1 MLPLKLSIEGLYSYQ
16 KKQTIDFT
24 ALTEAG
30 LFGIFGSVGSG
41 KSSVLEAIG
50 FVLYGETERLNARD
64 KRAYNMLNLK
74 CLNAEIDFEFLNYE
88 ERKFKYTASWSRNN
102 QRFEDVSTI
111 TRSAYEWLD
120 NKWIPLPS
128 SDATAI
134 IGLSYDNF
142 RRTIIIPQ
150 GKFKEFLDLKGKDR
164 SDMMKE
170 IFHLQKFDLS
180 IKVSNLQATNKSSLD
195 QLKGALSGF
204 ETISQENIALKETA
218 YAEANEVLTAKK
230 AILSNVT
237 TELAALNTLKTN
249 FIELE
254 NRKTIFSVLNLEK
267 PKMDALQAE
276 ITEYEKVEKV
286 FGANLLTLNQS
297 TTALAN
303 AKADFYTT
311 ENSYKTIR
319 STIETN
325 ENALLV
331 LKPQFDNLESSRNK
345 VFDLESIAK
354 VLKLN
359 IESKFF
365 EAKFKIENDLIISL
379 SAKELKEKNKL
390 KAVQKEILELKS
402 KKTDTSVLLALG
414 KWFLQSKTY
423 KKSIDD
429 TIANIKSTSDEITLA
444 KDSFKTIGLSIT
456 SWSADLEAKSDI
468 LETTKKELETS
479 KNKLLVAKELA
490 QFSHNLHDGESCPL
504 CGALEHPNPMQV
516 IDVTKEIEAIE
527 LQILEVDKQDKEIR
541 DTVTKAEKIKLSLT
555 HSEKQLLLSQNAK
568 EQIEKNQK
576 SHLQTFV
583 WKEFSPT
590 DFNAFEKQQQA
601 QELLDLNIK
610 ASENNEKIVRKD
622 IDSIADDLKIHT
634 ANQSKIK
641 SDIAVITGAIDNEL
655 SQLRILSFQEYENN
669 DLISIQSEKT
679 TLEAANT
686 KIALDYELILAEK
699 VQGQNVEAQ
708 LKGSLITQKGIV
720 DSNEKLLKDTQVVI
734 TGLLTKHQFDTI
746 ESVKLILSISR
757 DISSEKET
765 ITQFTID
772 LETAK
777 KLVGESEKLVAGQQF
792 DIVIYENKEKEATTS
807 KEAVDTQLGIVA
819 TLDSELENMRKEL
832 EKKADLLTQ
841 FKLLESRAANLT
853 TLTNM
858 FTGSGFVNYVS
869 SIYLQNLADV
879 ANVRF
884 HRMTKNQLSLQI
896 NSSNEFEVIDYLNN
910 GASRSVKTLSGGQ
923 GFQASLCLAL
933 ALAESV
939 QSLNKNNKNF
949 FFIDEGFGTQ
959 DPESVAVVFETLQSL
974 HKENRIVGII
984 SHVTELQERIP
995 RSINVLKD
1003 EDRGSEVYENW
1014 N

>member
-30 LFGIFGSVGSG
+30 LFGIFGAVGSG

-50 FVLYGETERLNARD
+50 FVLYGETERLNSRD

-74 CLNAEIDFEFLNYE
+74 SLKAEIDFEFLNYE
-88 ERKFKYTASWSRNN
+88 ERKFKYTASWSRNK
-102 QRFEDVSTI
+102 QKFEDVSTI

-128 SDATAI
+128 VDATEI

-180 IKVSNLQATNKSSLD
+180 VKVSHLQAANKSSLD
-195 QLKGALSGF
+195 QLKGVLTGF
-204 ETISQENIALKETA
+204 ETISQENIALKVTA
-218 YAEANEVLTAKK
+218 YAEANEVLKAKTT
-230 AILSNVT
+230 ILENVT
-237 TELAALNTLKTN
+237 AEFAALNTLKTN
-249 FIELE
+249 FEDLE
-254 NRKTIFSVLNLEK
+254 NKKSKFSALNVEK

-276 ITEYEKVEKV
+276 IKEYENIEKV
-286 FGANLLTLNQS
+286 FGANLLTLSQS

-303 AKADFYTT
+303 AKAAFSTT
-311 ENSYKTIR
+311 ENSYKTIHE
-319 STIETN
+319 TIETN
-325 ENALLV
+325 EKALLV
-331 LKPQFDNLESSRNK
+331 LQPQFDNLEASRNK
-345 VFDLESIAK
+345 VSDLESIAK
-354 VLKLN
+354 VLNLN
-359 IESKFF
+359 IESNSF
-365 EAKFKIENDLIISL
+365 EVKFKIENDLIIAL
-379 SAKELKEKNKL
+379 TAKELEEKNKL
-390 KAVQKEILELKS
+390 ETVQKEISELKL
-402 KKTDTSVLLALG
+402 KKTDNSILLAVG
-414 KWFLQSKTY
+414 GWFLDNKAFQ
-423 KKSIDD
+423 KSLED
-429 TIANIKSTSDEITLA
+429 TNANIKSTTEEISSA

-456 SWSADLEAKSDI
+456 SWAADLEAKSGI
-468 LETTKKELETS
+468 LETTKKELEAS

-516 IDVTKEIEAIE
+516 VDVSKEIEAID
-527 LQILEVDKQDKEIR
+527 LQILEVDNQEKSIKN
-541 DTVTKAEKIKLSLT
+541 TVTNAGKIHLALS
-555 HSEKQLLLSQNAK
+555 HSEGQLLLFQNTK
-568 EQIEKNQK
+568 EQIENDQK
-576 SHLQTFV
+576 SHLQAFI

-590 DFNAFEKQQQA
+590 DFDAFEKQQQA
-601 QELLDLNIK
+601 QEQLDLNIK
-610 ASENNEKIVRKD
+610 AAESNEKTVRND
-622 IDSIADDLKIHT
+622 MDTVADDLKIHT

-641 SDIAVITGAIDNEL
+641 SDMAAITGAIDNEL
-655 SQLRILSFQEYENN
+655 SQLKVISFQEYK
-669 DLISIQSEKT
+669 DKDVVLIQSEKT
-679 TLEAANT
+679 TLEAENSR
-686 KIALDYELILAEK
+686 IATEFMSKSDEIDTAKKNAAE
-699 VQGQNVEAQ
+699 
-708 LKGSLITQKGIV
+708 LKGRLTTQKEVV
-720 DSNEKLLKDTQVVI
+720 DKNEKTFKDTQVI
-734 TGLLTKHQFDTI
+734 INDLLIKHQFDSI
-746 ESVKLILSISR
+746 ESVELILLKSFDTSTEN
-757 DISSEKET
+757 EK
-765 ITQFTID
+765 IKQFAID

-777 KLVGESEKLVAGQQF
+777 KLVEESEKLVAGQQF
-792 DIVIYENKEKEATTS
+792 DIVIYQTIEMHAKTAKEA
-807 KEAVDTQLGIVA
+807 ADTQLGIVA
-819 TLDSELENMRKEL
+819 TLVSELEKMQEEL
-832 EKKADLLTQ
+832 EKKADLISQ
-841 FKLLESRAANLT
+841 FAVLESRAANLT
-853 TLTNM
+853 TLNNM
-858 FTGSGFVNYVS
+858 FSGSGFVNYVS

-959 DPESVAVVFETLQSL
+959 DPDSVAVVFETLQSL
-974 HKENRIVGII
+974 YKENRIVGII

-995 RSINVLKD
+995 RSINVVKD
-1003 EDRGSEVYENW
+1003 EERGSEIKENW